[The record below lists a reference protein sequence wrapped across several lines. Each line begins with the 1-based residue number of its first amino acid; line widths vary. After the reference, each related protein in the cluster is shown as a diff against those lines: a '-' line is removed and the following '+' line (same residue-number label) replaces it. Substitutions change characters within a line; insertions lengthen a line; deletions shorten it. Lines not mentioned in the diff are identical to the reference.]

1 MADVSS
7 TAISAALEEGTD
19 PVGLLPKVVAAYARV
34 HGLYWRAADPP
45 QGPERHGRRQEL
57 RVHVVDV
64 RLDLDKCVG

>member
-34 HGLYWRAADPP
+34 HGLYWRGADPP
-45 QGPERHGRRQEL
+45 QGPARPP
-57 RVHVVDV
+57 
-64 RLDLDKCVG
+64 